1 MAASPHRGAGDAQQF
16 GNQRAQACSG
26 SRSAGK
32 AQPTH
37 SLLAPRCLQTKESKS
52 FWKAM
57 MKVHEKLTDI
67 NQIKA
72 HNQIKETKLKVGQA
86 GEAGQEAQTLRPAA
100 KGWLQEGLVT
110 CCLLAST
117 GSNPTPQPLPCPP
130 LRRLSPP
137 TCSSPG

>member
-1 MAASPHRGAGDAQQF
+1 
-16 GNQRAQACSG
+16 
-26 SRSAGK
+26 
-32 AQPTH
+32 
-37 SLLAPRCLQTKESKS
+37 
-52 FWKAM
+52 M